1 MRSDS
6 KLEQVFAG
14 LQSITKG
21 QAREVAKACNV
32 SEARVRLHLET
43 LQHEDPPR
51 AHVCGWI
58 IAQNIKSAIWHVGP
72 GINVPYPGKGPRKR
86 DPVAKKAYNLAYRA
100 RKRQER
106 ETRAADATVARARQ
120 TAQNPFSALFS
131 L

>member
-6 KLEQVFAG
+6 KIEQVFAG

-21 QAREVAKACNV
+21 QAREIAKVCGV
-32 SEARVRLHLET
+32 SEARVRLHLGT
-43 LQHEDPPR
+43 LQHENPAR

-58 IAQNIKSAIWHVGP
+58 IARSIHAAIWHVGP
-72 GINVPYPGKGPRKR
+72 GENVPYPGKGPRKR

-120 TAQNPFSALFS
+120 AVQNPFSALF